1 MKKQDFIG
9 ELIEY
14 GTGTAITV
22 LVVLGLAA
30 AFLLFLALVMLTAFL
45 ERLFN

>member
-14 GTGTAITV
+14 GTGTAITI
-22 LVVLGLAA
+22 LVVLGAA
-30 AFLLFLALVMLTAFL
+30 AAMIVFLAIVIFVAFL
-45 ERLFN
+45 DRLLH